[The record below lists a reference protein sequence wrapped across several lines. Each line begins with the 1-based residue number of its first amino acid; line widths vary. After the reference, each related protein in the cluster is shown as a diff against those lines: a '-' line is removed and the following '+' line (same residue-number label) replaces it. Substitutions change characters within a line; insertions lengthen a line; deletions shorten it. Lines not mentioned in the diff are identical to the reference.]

1 MATLHAANVFQEAL
15 TEIKANTCANR
26 IDPVLREAD
35 WGVIEG
41 SKIRREMICPG
52 RIADG
57 FGERQAIFGQDSWL
71 KMGDWA

>member
-15 TEIKANTCANR
+15 TESKANTCANR
-26 IDPVLREAD
+26 IDHVLREAC

-41 SKIRREMICPG
+41 SKIRHEMICPG

-57 FGERQAIFGQDSWL
+57 FGKRQVIFDQELCENG
-71 KMGDWA
+71 